1 MLLFICLLVT
11 EVVGFG
17 DGYAD
22 ESIGGLVVDPRDR
35 VEREHINA
43 EMDANIVSYGDTG
56 LLFTHFKSEDGR
68 MVLNISCNKSELVLE
83 QKKAPQQVT
92 CNLTYE
98 LTVAIA
104 LSFEIDYP
112 PVAQSA
118 PAFWLH
124 LKPTSS
130 RLVTIPLNLT
140 ILGVRMGVAYLRIWA
155 REAMEQSGSGLYE
168 WHNWNRSD
176 PLLVEAYLSTLV
188 NRSEFGNGGSVMGL
202 PVKVLRPRG
211 SIEVV
216 FRAVVACLVIGI
228 TFVMGCELDPRLIW
242 RHLKRP
248 VGPLIG
254 FCCQFGIMPLVPQSH
269 IVSFSSSSSS
279 SSSSS
284 FSSSSSSSDMI
295 KSFAYLLC
303 ARDLAHRLLTRSTQ
317 LGFGRG
323 FDCSGA
329 VLGRIYLTSS
339 LVVNRSLMTEE
350 AQNNRMNIAFGIAM
364 VVPIKPEFG
373 FGLLTTGCCPG
384 GGGSNVW
391 TLLLHGD
398 LNLSM
403 TMTFISSI
411 AALGMTPLALFA
423 YGRFF
428 LDVQQIKIPYVQIA
442 GQLLYVVIPVI
453 AGMLIKRYL
462 PKTAAHIRRCLQPLS
477 FIFIAVLVGFGTYV
491 NLPIYA
497 LIGPYP
503 LLLPTAAALP
513 WIGFLA
519 AGLVACLL
527 RRSRAEILT
536 IAIETGIQNIGIAI
550 LVLIYSMPQPE
561 GDIGAVM
568 PLVVALFTPLPLMI
582 AAIVVCIQDGRCVC
596 CKKRLQH
603 TQLTQTTE
611 DEDQVGGPRVKEVSE
626 QHKMTA
632 LRT

>member
-1 MLLFICLLVT
+1 MQYPPLLLCLFVTLKTT
-11 EVVGFG
+11 EVMGFG
-17 DGYAD
+17 GGYVQ

-35 VEREHINA
+35 AERERI
-43 EMDANIVSYGDTG
+43 DAAVSANTNHYGDGG
-56 LLFTHFKSEDGR
+56 LLFTQFKSEDGR
-68 MVLNISCNKSELVLE
+68 MVLNISCNKSEFVFE

-112 PVAQSA
+112 PVAQLA
-118 PAFWLH
+118 PAFWLY
-124 LKPTSS
+124 LQPTS
-130 RLVTIPLNLT
+130 LGQVTVPLNLT

-155 REAMEQSGSGLYE
+155 HEAIEQSGSGLYV
-168 WHNWNRSD
+168 WHNWSRSD
-176 PLLVEAYLSTLV
+176 PLRVETYLSTLV
-188 NRSEFGNGGSVMGL
+188 NRSEFGSSDSVMGL
-202 PVKVLRPRG
+202 PVRILRKRG
-211 SIEVV
+211 VVEVV
-216 FRAVVACLVIGI
+216 FRGLVTFLVIGI
-228 TFVMGCELDPRLIW
+228 TFLMGCNLDPRLIW
-242 RHLKRP
+242 KLFKRP

-254 FCCQFGIMPLVPQSH
+254 FCCQFGIMPL
-269 IVSFSSSSSS
+269 
-279 SSSSS
+279 
-284 FSSSSSSSDMI
+284 
-295 KSFAYLLC
+295 
-303 ARDLAHRLLTRSTQ
+303 
-317 LGFGRG
+317 
-323 FDCSGA
+323 
-329 VLGRIYLTSS
+329 
-339 LVVNRSLMTEE
+339 
-350 AQNNRMNIAFGIAM
+350 IAFGIAM

-411 AALGMTPLALFA
+411 AALGMMPLTLYI

-428 LDVQQIKIPYVQIA
+428 LDVHQIQIPYKEIA
-442 GQLLYVVIPVI
+442 IQLLYVVVPVVL
-453 AGMLIKRYL
+453 GMLMKYYL
-462 PKTAAHIRRCLQPLS
+462 PKMATRVQPLMRPMS
-477 FIFIAVLVGFGTYV
+477 LTFIAVLVGFGTYV

-497 LIGPYP
+497 LIGTYP

-568 PLVVALFTPLPLMI
+568 SLIVSMFTPLPLMI
-582 AAIVVCIQDGRCVC
+582 ALIVLCIRERRCACCRGRPQ
-596 CKKRLQH
+596 RTSLAQ
-603 TQLTQTTE
+603 
-611 DEDQVGGPRVKEVSE
+611 QVDIPDWTDDCREEEGDAGEGLSAVPS
-626 QHKMTA
+626 
-632 LRT
+632 

>member
-1 MLLFICLLVT
+1 MQYPPLLLCLFVTLKTT
-11 EVVGFG
+11 EVMGFG
-17 DGYAD
+17 GGYVQ

-35 VEREHINA
+35 AERERIDAEVNA
-43 EMDANIVSYGDTG
+43 NKNNYGDPG
-56 LLFTHFKSEDGR
+56 LLFTQFKSEDGR
-68 MVLNISCNKSELVLE
+68 MVLNISCNKSEFVFE

-112 PVAQSA
+112 PVAQLA

-124 LKPTSS
+124 LQPTSLG
-130 RLVTIPLNLT
+130 RMTVPLNLT

-155 REAMEQSGSGLYE
+155 HEAIEQSGSGLDV
-168 WHNWNRSD
+168 WHNWSRSD
-176 PLLVEAYLSTLV
+176 PLRVETYLSTLV
-188 NRSEFGNGGSVMGL
+188 NRSEFGSSGSFMGL
-202 PVKVLRPRG
+202 PI
-211 SIEVV
+211 S
-216 FRAVVACLVIGI
+216 
-228 TFVMGCELDPRLIW
+228 
-242 RHLKRP
+242 
-248 VGPLIG
+248 
-254 FCCQFGIMPLVPQSH
+254 
-269 IVSFSSSSSS
+269 
-279 SSSSS
+279 
-284 FSSSSSSSDMI
+284 
-295 KSFAYLLC
+295 
-303 ARDLAHRLLTRSTQ
+303 
-317 LGFGRG
+317 
-323 FDCSGA
+323 
-329 VLGRIYLTSS
+329 
-339 LVVNRSLMTEE
+339 
-350 AQNNRMNIAFGIAM
+350 FGIAM

-411 AALGMTPLALFA
+411 AALGMMPLTLYI

-428 LDVQQIKIPYVQIA
+428 LDVHQIQIPYKEIA
-442 GQLLYVVIPVI
+442 IQLLYVVVPVVL
-453 AGMLIKRYL
+453 GMLMKYYL
-462 PKTAAHIRRCLQPLS
+462 PKMATRVQPLMRPMS
-477 FIFIAVLVGFGTYV
+477 LTFIAVLVGFGTYV

-503 LLLPTAAALP
+503 LLLPTAATLP

-582 AAIVVCIQDGRCVC
+582 ALIVLCIRERRCACCRGRPQRTSLAQQVDIPDWTDACREEESDAGDG
-596 CKKRLQH
+596 
-603 TQLTQTTE
+603 
-611 DEDQVGGPRVKEVSE
+611 
-626 QHKMTA
+626 
-632 LRT
+632 LRAVRS